1 DAHDRIRATG
11 QGAALIVVTRLDTDG
26 RLVQAVQ
33 AINTQRAPEAA
44 GAIAWDEESHT
55 GRANPLP
62 DVYPG
67 TLTLLPG
74 APRQLKVHLI
84 DPDTGESTNIHTA
97 HQIVFAGTPEEI
109 ETFKDP
115 TTQVPLIDPLTGE
128 IVIDAD
134 TGEIVLDPDSGE
146 TITFVIPAV
155 PEARSGTRYLI
166 SDDTI
171 ATVSDDGLIT
181 ARRAGRTTLSIIH
194 LATRVDTDG
203 QILEQTIG
211 QTDILLT
218 VTLPTAVDDEAS
230 TATPAAIV
238 VVAEH
243 GGIVRAASGETVLI
257 GAGALKADTAVGIR
271 RVALA
276 DLVATTGMAPP
287 VPRLLSAIGAFSL
300 DLGAD
305 PAVQPL
311 QFAIPVQDGLPATPG
326 EEIWFLRKGTLPL
339 ADGSFQDTW
348 WLADNGYI
356 GADGIAR
363 TASTP
368 YPGLNRS
375 GDYLVCRAIVSQG
388 APAAVNAASNSWISF
403 AGESLSM
410 SGSLASAL
418 SGTSLLG
425 YLLSEAIGI
434 TVGDY
439 AFGVPRSL
447 AIPLP
452 SVSADGRVRLDLG
465 EWLAPARTPWGH
477 VALPNISAA
486 RVTDDG
492 QISLTINNP
501 DPGAFAGRLI
511 VRVLFPNGSARDVLT
526 LDGKA
531 RGVVNLSP
539 PAGIAVG
546 SVRWQIVRQISS
558 AQLDGTGGFTEG
570 EMLEFAGNTLRIAP
584 QPHMAAVLTR
594 NGLTVLREN
603 LAIRDIP
610 LPVDLPLLESIGQN
624 DLGGGV
630 NSLYR
635 KVQPIA
641 FSTDLARA
649 YVAGNGV
656 VYCIDLVTL
665 QRIDTIALPS
675 GRNLRSLA
683 IVGNQLLLAEGG
695 ETPGARLLL
704 LDIAPGSAGYHTH
717 LLSLRWPGGDA
728 ITGFAGIAVG
738 RDARTLVV
746 SAPKGGILPAL
757 WSDRREQ
764 GDILVFDLS
773 SLNPKTG
780 AIAAPLVPA
789 LPASGLRTPL
799 IVSATD
805 NPDRYLVSA
814 PNSLR
819 AGLATLQLTRN
830 EAGQARL
837 ATLNTIPLIQ
847 GSENVRYDVLDLQ
860 RAQSA
865 VWVKYKGVDY
875 AIVADDNYGMLDPF
889 YNDMERGPEFVQ
901 TGPSSGSWIVP
912 KPVAVGGKLGLV
924 RDPFGTPQY
933 LGATVPLDGYGI
945 QNLALSEDGRVLIGQ
960 LEGRFGSILTGALKQ
975 PHGLTA
981 WSVYDLIEAA
991 LALPEKDRLSK
1002 HIPLPA
1008 MGEQTIPVANV
1019 MPLGTAF
1026 DPEFIDIAVTGKLG
1040 DIIGV
1045 DLSEL
1050 AAKQLLLKDN
1060 KISPVEAQTP
1070 LKALNDAA
1078 QRLVKRRMATL
1089 GNFSLQGYDLQRL
1102 ASRESALQVIMT
1114 SPASPT
1120 IYSRSGV
1127 DSLVEDAFEKTGVLF
1142 FARQLTE
1149 EGENNDLE
1157 KLRSGKTLSDKWA
1170 SFLFTCT
1177 DYSKD
1182 EPDSLVGSA
1191 LVTAKDFASTAN
1203 VYFGDRPL
1211 DDPGYSKFELR
1222 GSVGISAD
1230 NDRLDVYRV
1239 EQRLKYLGYNA
1250 YDPTKASASI
1260 TEFAVDGIFGDPE
1273 RRALQLL
1280 EKIVRYGTGPTTGEA
1295 KAKGKASNNWATAEV
1310 TVNIRYNA
1318 EDGSYSEHVL
1328 VGEPK
1333 YSLKA
1338 AGKALEADAR
1348 NATITTTIE
1357 VATRSAIEKAK
1368 LEAKAD
1374 FDKQIAQTWVFEPA
1388 KFSADG
1394 LIESPSAQAE
1404 GAKTLGWLNAYN
1416 APHWMRFAGEQLAQ
1430 GWVYVGESQRT
1441 DMTSWVR
1448 DLMIASATSAELQ
1461 KRPEKLVFQGGGEL
1475 GSLLNL
1481 GINPKYVSKVYQDS
1495 LYGDEW
1501 LLGLV
1506 DPKSI
1511 DLDKETAN
1519 KEGTALQKLK
1529 YAITEL
1535 KAPKE
1540 KRAGTWNAQDAEKL
1554 ANLLDFV
1561 NRVAPPS
1568 GKQNNQKEALKDFQ
1582 VVYGATQDDG
1592 QAGNGIGWDDIKI
1605 ASAGDKDRIKV
1616 ALFGTG
1622 TSVNGLIDNNELFLG
1637 GVGAYGG
1644 GVGAKLDTKS
1654 LSAIMGD
1661 SKRVD
1666 YADWVYPINIA
1677 MARFNINTPKR
1688 VAAFLANVYKESA
1701 QLEKTAENTDWTLSD
1716 PRQRIG
1722 RFKSASAAILTEYA
1736 NRSADDKADY
1746 AYGNRPDRGNT
1757 EWTDGHKYK
1766 GRGII
1771 HLTWKNNYKAAND
1784 ALNSIY
1790 GSGAFDL
1797 LNNYESVSGDK
1808 SISALSGAF
1817 FWQSTTTT
1825 ATGKNLNLVADA
1837 DDFRGTVKGVN
1848 GGGVSL
1854 KEIDNRTGIWKKVNK
1869 FIYDQNAYGNMG
1881 ELVSA
1886 LGIHAIQKAGY
1897 NTKFGINL
1905 GSRAAQIILSSST
1918 SKLISDENSKGSV
1931 ATLSDSLDAKAS
1943 QDLVTDFNVELGG
1956 FDMLFVSAIDSLQN
1970 PSQPMLVAHATP
1982 VPASAGNAKLYGTVG
1997 VCYPASNVKGEISSL
2012 GPADVAELAF
2022 ATKQLPLYVNDYAAF
2037 AEAMQKSTVEVTK
2050 QPEYGLLMAVGIGDP
2065 AYAGPNSYR
2074 YMPKSNYIGAD
2085 RVDFLVVFG
2094 KNKVKI
2100 IYFIKVI
2107 GTEITTYNH
2116 GAIYKKYCPK
2126 SSEWVISSVPSEFD
2140 SWFQHERKLDLDFAD
2155 LRGYCVGETTE
2166 SDASAHITLD
2176 TDAAGYGWFI
2186 DPTPSDHEEFLPTS
2200 DPHEWIAKPGNDA
2213 AGKMDLVTVLLH
2225 EYGHAQGLDH
2235 SVYAHDLMATTLL
2248 PGVRRLPSES
2258 EWATLRGLLT
2268 SAGGAPVPQ
2277 DPFRPP
2283 GAPLPVSRSLG
2294 GALRSARQPVLGLGG
2309 ADRAG
2314 LTQYDTAANL
2324 TLTNPEFANGTAWST
2339 TGDVTF
2345 APGAATLKE
2354 TPTSQTRLSQAFVLG
2369 PDDRY
2374 LTFTLSAIALDDVD
2388 NAPDDAFEV
2397 ALIDANTGLSLLGGT
2412 GLTHNDAFLNLQA
2425 DGSET
2430 KSSGVTTIRNPDG
2443 SRSVLVDLAGVH
2455 ANAPAGTVVNL
2466 SFDLIGFGRGTAAVS
2481 SRVTVKDLHLGL
2493 PQEGPQA
2500 RDDSATTAED
2510 TPIDLDVAANDTV
2523 TSPAHSPSTPIL
2535 VSGPAHGSVEL
2546 TAQGRLR
2553 YTPAADWSGEDQFT
2567 YRLANDSG
2575 ESNIA
2580 TVTLTVTP
2588 VNDAPVLTDQD
2599 LSGFEDTPLAGSLLT
2614 TASDTEA
2621 APLTATLISGPAHGT
2636 LVVNP
2641 DFSFTYTPDANWN
2654 GSDRFSY
2661 RVSDGELDSPLATV
2675 HLTVAPVNDAP
2686 VIAPQRVTV
2695 DEDTPV
2701 PVDLLAAASDVDGDT
2716 LTVTLTTAPQHG
2728 RFTQN
2733 ADGTWTY
2740 VPTTD
2745 WNGQDSASF
2754 DLSDGTLSTSAQ
2766 IEFTVTPVNDAPV
2779 LADQDLSGFEDTPLA
2794 GSLLTTASDTEA
2806 APLTATLISGPAH
2819 GTLVVNPDFSF
2830 TYTPDA
2836 NWNGSDRFSYR
2847 VSDGELD
2854 SPLATVHL
2862 TVAPVNDAPV
2872 IAPQRVTV
2880 DEDTPV
2886 PVDLLAAASDVDGDT
2901 LTVTLTTAPQHG
2913 RFTQNADGT
2922 WTYVPTTDWNGQDS
2936 ASFDLS
2942 DGT

>member
-1 DAHDRIRATG
+1 PTADLTGDGLINPADRQVLTANTGFVANRAPQTQTPLPTLKTHTDLGLTRALAGLAEDLEGDPIYWRILGATHGSAKINADGQTLAFTPEPGYTGEATLTVQADDGFAAGAPIELKVNVSGAKLLRLHLAPLPALVSGQQKVLEAIADFADETGVAITNGAYLTASAADLAPLGYVGGNSVQIDDAHDRIRATG

-44 GAIAWDEESHT
+44 GANTWDEESHP

-74 APRQLKVHLI
+74 APRQLKVRLI
-84 DPDTGESTNIHTA
+84 DPDTDESTDIHTA
-97 HQIVFAGTPEEI
+97 RQIVFAGTPEEI

-203 QILEQTIG
+203 HILEQTIG
-211 QTDILLT
+211 QTDIPLT
-218 VTLPTAVDDEAS
+218 VTQPTAVDDEAS

-287 VPRLLSAIGAFSL
+287 VPQLLSAIGAFSL

-305 PAVQPL
+305 SAVQPL

-339 ADGSFQDTW
+339 ADGSFKDTW

-531 RGVVNLSP
+531 GGVVNLSP

-635 KVQPIA
+635 KVQPTA

-717 LLSLRWPGGDA
+717 LLSLRWPGSDA

-738 RDARTLVV
+738 PDARTLVV

-819 AGLATLQLTRN
+819 AGLATLQLARD

-945 QNLALSEDGRVLIGQ
+945 QNLALSEDGRALIGQ

-1002 HIPLPA
+1002 HIPLQA

-1078 QRLVKRRMATL
+1078 QKLVKRRMATL

-1102 ASRESALQVIMT
+1102 ASRESALQVIMK
-1114 SPASPT
+1114 SPASAT

-1142 FARQLTE
+1142 FAPQLTE

-1211 DDPGYSKFELR
+1211 DDPGYSKFELK
-1222 GSVGISAD
+1222 GSVGINAD

-1430 GWVYVGESQRT
+1430 GWAYAGESQRT

-1535 KAPKE
+1535 KALKE

-1568 GKQNNQKEALKDFQ
+1568 GKQNNQKDALKDFL

-1605 ASAGDKDRIKV
+1605 ASAGDKQTIKK
-1616 ALFGTG
+1616 ALFG
-1622 TSVNGLIDNNELFLG
+1622 NGVQIGGMIDPKGLLLG
-1637 GVGAYGG
+1637 GVGEL
-1644 GVGAKLDTKS
+1644 GVGLGARLTERSLAALMKPVNAEQVQRVREMVRPLNSTFAKFDINT
-1654 LSAIMGD
+1654 
-1661 SKRVD
+1661 SKRL
-1666 YADWVYPINIA
+1666 
-1677 MARFNINTPKR
+1677 
-1688 VAAFLANVYKESA
+1688 AAFLVNARAEAFFDADFKE
-1701 QLEKTAENTDWTLSD
+1701 DRSD
-1716 PRQRIG
+1716 
-1722 RFKSASAAILTEYA
+1722 ASAEA
-1736 NRSADDKADY
+1736 
-1746 AYGNRPDRGNT
+1746 AYGNRPKFGNISPG
-1757 EWTDGHKYK
+1757 DGAKYK
-1766 GRGII
+1766 GRGILQVTFGYGYRNLGI
-1771 HLTWKNNYKAAND
+1771 GGNRGFVQGD
-1784 ALNSIY
+1784 FPALKVPGLNGIY
-1790 GSGAFDL
+1790 GTSYDFVANPDDMIANYDIVTQSGAWYWRYGASNAYNDL
-1797 LNNYESVSGDK
+1797 NAVIDRTGYGDAQNF
-1808 SISALSGAF
+1808 SWS
-1817 FWQSTTTT
+1817 
-1825 ATGKNLNLVADA
+1825 N
-1837 DDFRGTVKGVN
+1837 KGVH
-1848 GGGVSL
+1848 GKADEDRL
-1854 KEIDNRTGIWKKVNK
+1854 KYWNQINK
-1869 FIYDQNAYGNMG
+1869 ETLHNQNSYGNIT
-1881 ELVSA
+1881 ELLSA
-1886 LGIHAIQKAGY
+1886 LGVYAQNQRDY
-1897 NTKFGINL
+1897 NTRFGIALTPRPPSEIRLTHNL
-1905 GSRAAQIILSSST
+1905 GA
-1918 SKLISDENSKGSV
+1918 
-1931 ATLSDSLDAKAS
+1931 DA
-1943 QDLVTDFNVELGG
+1943 VP
-1956 FDMLFVSAIDSLQN
+1956 N
-1970 PSQPMLVAHATP
+1970 PSNFGESIIMLT
-1982 VPASAGNAKLYGTVG
+1982 
-1997 VCYPASNVKGEISSL
+1997 
-2012 GPADVAELAF
+2012 D
-2022 ATKQLPLYVNDYAAF
+2022 LPLFANNVLPVTIQLAASEG
-2037 AEAMQKSTVEVTK
+2037 AQRINKR
-2050 QPEYGLLMAVGIGDP
+2050 AVGICELSTPIGKKKGSFLYLTKQQRLSGVMPYVADGLFPSIDANKFFLDDGSSYFEAKTGTGFDVTAPDNLSIVLIQKPQHGRLTYAPPHDYTVADKQRNDSSALYWLGYRPNPMFIGKDSAVFVITNP
-2065 AYAGPNSYR
+2065 AGEQVLVKYFFDVNPRNIDLPSEQ
-2074 YMPKSNYIGAD
+2074 IGE
-2085 RVDFLVVFG
+2085 
-2094 KNKVKI
+2094 K
-2100 IYFIKVI
+2100 
-2107 GTEITTYNH
+2107 
-2116 GAIYKKYCPK
+2116 YKKYCPNQKRFWKISPFHGK
-2126 SSEWVISSVPSEFD
+2126 SDFDTNIAFTGVWHRPFQTENLPAAALAQTTGTGPSA
-2140 SWFQHERKLDLDFAD
+2140 Q
-2155 LRGYCVGETTE
+2155 
-2166 SDASAHITLD
+2166 ITLD
-2176 TDAAGYGWFI
+2176 AAAAGYGWFI

-2200 DPHEWIAKPGNDA
+2200 DPHEWIAKPGSDA
-2213 AGKMDLVTVLLH
+2213 AGKMDL
-2225 EYGHAQGLDH
+2225 
-2235 SVYAHDLMATTLL
+2235 
-2248 PGVRRLPSES
+2248 
-2258 EWATLRGLLT
+2258 
-2268 SAGGAPVPQ
+2268 
-2277 DPFRPP
+2277 
-2283 GAPLPVSRSLG
+2283 
-2294 GALRSARQPVLGLGG
+2294 
-2309 ADRAG
+2309 
-2314 LTQYDTAANL
+2314 
-2324 TLTNPEFANGTAWST
+2324 
-2339 TGDVTF
+2339 
-2345 APGAATLKE
+2345 
-2354 TPTSQTRLSQAFVLG
+2354 
-2369 PDDRY
+2369 
-2374 LTFTLSAIALDDVD
+2374 
-2388 NAPDDAFEV
+2388 
-2397 ALIDANTGLSLLGGT
+2397 
-2412 GLTHNDAFLNLQA
+2412 
-2425 DGSET
+2425 
-2430 KSSGVTTIRNPDG
+2430 
-2443 SRSVLVDLAGVH
+2443 
-2455 ANAPAGTVVNL
+2455 
-2466 SFDLIGFGRGTAAVS
+2466 
-2481 SRVTVKDLHLGL
+2481 
-2493 PQEGPQA
+2493 
-2500 RDDSATTAED
+2500 
-2510 TPIDLDVAANDTV
+2510 
-2523 TSPAHSPSTPIL
+2523 
-2535 VSGPAHGSVEL
+2535 
-2546 TAQGRLR
+2546 
-2553 YTPAADWSGEDQFT
+2553 
-2567 YRLANDSG
+2567 
-2575 ESNIA
+2575 
-2580 TVTLTVTP
+2580 
-2588 VNDAPVLTDQD
+2588 
-2599 LSGFEDTPLAGSLLT
+2599 
-2614 TASDTEA
+2614 
-2621 APLTATLISGPAHGT
+2621 
-2636 LVVNP
+2636 
-2641 DFSFTYTPDANWN
+2641 
-2654 GSDRFSY
+2654 
-2661 RVSDGELDSPLATV
+2661 
-2675 HLTVAPVNDAP
+2675 
-2686 VIAPQRVTV
+2686 
-2695 DEDTPV
+2695 
-2701 PVDLLAAASDVDGDT
+2701 
-2716 LTVTLTTAPQHG
+2716 
-2728 RFTQN
+2728 
-2733 ADGTWTY
+2733 
-2740 VPTTD
+2740 
-2745 WNGQDSASF
+2745 
-2754 DLSDGTLSTSAQ
+2754 
-2766 IEFTVTPVNDAPV
+2766 
-2779 LADQDLSGFEDTPLA
+2779 
-2794 GSLLTTASDTEA
+2794 
-2806 APLTATLISGPAH
+2806 
-2819 GTLVVNPDFSF
+2819 
-2830 TYTPDA
+2830 
-2836 NWNGSDRFSYR
+2836 
-2847 VSDGELD
+2847 
-2854 SPLATVHL
+2854 
-2862 TVAPVNDAPV
+2862 
-2872 IAPQRVTV
+2872 
-2880 DEDTPV
+2880 
-2886 PVDLLAAASDVDGDT
+2886 
-2901 LTVTLTTAPQHG
+2901 
-2913 RFTQNADGT
+2913 
-2922 WTYVPTTDWNGQDS
+2922 
-2936 ASFDLS
+2936 
-2942 DGT
+2942 